1 VNPPVRVFIV
11 EDHPIYRE
19 GLLSALGELD
29 EVEVVGSAAT
39 CTEAVAQVSVL
50 QPAVALV
57 DITLPDGSGL
67 ELARRWSADPHSP
80 VVVVLTMTHHAEFVL
95 EAVQAGARGY
105 LVKGAG
111 RAEIGAAVV
120 AAARGEAVFGADIAD
135 HVLAAVRRQDAAA
148 AAFPMLSPREREVLA
163 LLADGLT
170 NQEIAA
176 RLYLSGKTIRNHVSS
191 ILAKLGV
198 ATRQDAAQAARARN

>member
-1 VNPPVRVFIV
+1 M
-11 EDHPIYRE
+11 
-19 GLLSALGELD
+19 
-29 EVEVVGSAAT
+29 
-39 CTEAVAQVSVL
+39 L

-67 ELARRWSADPHSP
+67 ELAKKWSADPLGP

-111 RAEIGAAVV
+111 QAEIGAAVV
-120 AAARGEAVFGADIAD
+120 AAARGEAVFGADVAD
-135 HVLAAVRRQDAAA
+135 HVLAALSRQDATA
-148 AAFPMLSPREREVLA
+148 AAFPMLSPRERQVLR

-170 NQEIAA
+170 NQAIAA
-176 RLYLSGKTIRNHVSS
+176 RLYLSEKTIRNHVSG

-198 ATRQDAAQAARARN
+198 ATRQDAARMSRART

>member
-1 VNPPVRVFIV
+1 
-11 EDHPIYRE
+11 
-19 GLLSALGELD
+19 
-29 EVEVVGSAAT
+29 
-39 CTEAVAQVSVL
+39 
-50 QPAVALV
+50 
-57 DITLPDGSGL
+57 
-67 ELARRWSADPHSP
+67 

-135 HVLAAVRRQDAAA
+135 HVLAALRRQDATA
-148 AAFPMLSPREREVLA
+148 AAFPMLSSREREVLA